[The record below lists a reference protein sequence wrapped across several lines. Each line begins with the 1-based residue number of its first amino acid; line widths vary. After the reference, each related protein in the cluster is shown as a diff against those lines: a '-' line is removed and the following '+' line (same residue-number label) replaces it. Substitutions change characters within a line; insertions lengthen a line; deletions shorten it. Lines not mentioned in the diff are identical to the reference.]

1 MRRILR
7 ITVKSFATIREA
19 FGGRGVLWIELPEG
33 SSIRDLIKALEKN
46 YHPKIDLSRV
56 GEENPNIKI
65 LVNGREITYLDGL
78 ETRLRDGDVVAF
90 IPPVAGG

>member
-1 MRRILR
+1 MK

-33 SSIRDLIKALEKN
+33 SSIRDLINALEKN
-46 YHPKIDLSRV
+46 YRPKIDLSRV
-56 GEENPNIKI
+56 GEENSNIKV

-78 ETRLRDGDVVAF
+78 ETKLRDGDVVAF

>member
-1 MRRILR
+1 MK

-33 SSIRDLIKALEKN
+33 SSIRDLINALEKN
-46 YHPKIDLSRV
+46 YRPKIDLSRV
-56 GEENPNIKI
+56 GEENSNIKV

>member
-1 MRRILR
+1 VRKSLK

-33 SSIRDLIKALEKN
+33 SSIRDLINALEKN
-46 YHPKIDLSRV
+46 YRPKIDLSRV
-56 GEENPNIKI
+56 GEENSNIKV

-78 ETRLRDGDVVAF
+78 ETKLRDGDVVAF